1 MMGMFAHLLGKSDI
15 KRSKGKHII
24 QRLLRALA
32 HRDDYVRL
40 SAVRALDA
48 LGDSRAVEPLA
59 TALGDPAISVRLTAV
74 RALDALGDPRAV
86 EPLCAVLKDKH
97 LSARMAAVRA
107 LGALGDPR
115 AVEPLCAALDDPAY
129 TVRMAAVRALGA
141 LGDPRAVEP
150 LATALKDH
158 DPKTRE
164 ASVQA
169 LSALDDPRA
178 VMPLCGALKDES
190 RAVREA
196 ATSALRKLHDPRAVV
211 PLCGALAD
219 ADPELRRAAAVALG
233 ELGDRLAVLPLCAAL
248 DDASID
254 VRSAAAAALGQIK
267 DPRALKPL
275 IAAISRHRFHTD
287 ILVWALQRRHRAL
300 RRVAAEALGNAQLA
314 APEITALNDAQS
326 DSDPDVRRAAA
337 MALDKIAARVGRL
350 RTDRAEQQRLMDCLA
365 QLPIVDVAH
374 WLLLHSARFG
384 PMTPGDDT
392 MMEQTFKSPD
402 QLIQFLVGEK
412 SMLRMSWSASGEAVV
427 IEYFYQ
433 STGRLNERFV
443 ILRHGKPAEFLCYL
457 AWLMVHHGSYETVQ
471 LEVSA

>member
-1 MMGMFAHLLGKSDI
+1 MGMFAHLLGKSDI
-15 KRSKGKHII
+15 ERSKGKHNI

-40 SAVRALDA
+40 AAVRALD
-48 LGDSRAVEPLA
+48 
-59 TALGDPAISVRLTAV
+59 
-74 RALDALGDPRAV
+74 
-86 EPLCAVLKDKH
+86 
-97 LSARMAAVRA
+97 
-107 LGALGDPR
+107 
-115 AVEPLCAALDDPAY
+115 
-129 TVRMAAVRALGA
+129 A

-164 ASVQA
+164 AIVQA

-178 VMPLCGALKDES
+178 VVPLCGALKDES
-190 RAVREA
+190 SGVREA
-196 ATSALRKLHDPRAVV
+196 ATSALHKLHDPRAVV

-219 ADPELRRAAAVALG
+219 AEPELRRAAAVALG

-254 VRSAAAAALGQIK
+254 VRSAVAAALGQIK

-275 IAAISRHRFHTD
+275 IAAISRHRFHTH

-300 RRVAAEALGNAQLA
+300 RRVAAEALGNELLA
-314 APEITALNDAQS
+314 VPEITALNAAQS
-326 DSDPDVRRAAA
+326 DSDPEVRRAAA
-337 MALDKIAARVGRL
+337 VALDKIAARVGRL

-365 QLPIVDVAH
+365 QLPIVDVAR
-374 WLLLHSARFG
+374 WVLLHGARFG

-392 MMEQTFKSPD
+392 MMEQTFQSPD
-402 QLIQFLVGEK
+402 QIIQFLIGEK
-412 SMLRMSWSASGEAVV
+412 STLRMSWSAYGEAVV
-427 IEYFYQ
+427 IEYCYQ
-433 STGRLNERFV
+433 STGRLNGRFV